1 MDGNSSK
8 GIVGQKLG
16 ESLNSK
22 KRRQLLKRSLAG
34 GGGLSYA
41 DTIGLVICLSVL
53 SQRIGHSEANENP
66 SETVSIPQIS
76 GDQERWTVA
85 LSGVAAETLYLS
97 SLVSNLRENLLSQP
111 SLESLKSS
119 ESASNQS
126 EAVTAPVEIGQW
138 ALDLDNMDTSINEY
152 LNNAASTETV
162 EDLDIQISSS
172 YDEQLSKMQQSAD
185 KFLSVMQELFA
196 DELETLIAERA
207 NQENESSEEKIEEI
221 LIAEVDEGGFNAYG
235 LLGLLGLGGGG
246 GGGGGLLSALGS
258 GAVSRLL
265 SGSAIDAYVSGATV
279 WWDADSDGVL
289 DDDEV
294 STTTDTDGSYSLD
307 GVGTGGH
314 IVISGGVD
322 IDTGAEVATMKIH
335 VDDISDEGGVTV
347 TPITLLQTYGIDDA
361 LIHEI
366 LETDPTIDFG
376 NYDPVE
382 IIESGIGDTVEA
394 ARILLHAQQY
404 FALVNSLVALAEE
417 QGYEHHD
424 AIELVVNAIYD
435 EEDHSNLVGDNG
447 GNNATIAD
455 LITIMFP
462 DYGTSTV
469 TDPDDPTS
477 TITLA
482 EYAASNIVAVNAV
495 IADYIPDVDSTEVYV
510 HTDEAKAAALIS
522 QDDLVANFRTIG
534 KLDPTV
540 NKEDIAA
547 ALSTHRD
554 ATSIKSDFLEVYK
567 QNIAQ
572 QASAG
577 GAMITGVDN
586 ISITASDTP
595 TVILSSEILSNDTN
609 LGEGTLQLKAVEP
622 LFSPNDYTT
631 LVLADNETQF
641 FGDTSSYNGFVKET
655 DVTSTDENGISVTN
669 TEYEYHFDI
678 SHVPDVLNGFVK
690 ISIDHFTIVLQRT
703 NLTVDL
709 VEQFKEAL
717 ALAHP
722 RAPEIYEIEASSH
735 NSDHF
740 YVKHRDGSKINSEDG
755 GSHGPVIKSAGPY
768 VLDDGTELIVGIN
781 DAGNVQVTASETAIE
796 ELKLNYIAANENNQ
810 GHGVIKLAL
819 TPTFQEIAVSET
831 AVTEVD
837 EDGSIY
843 LSNETDYVETTNS
856 AITENFFVKLSGVEQ
871 TGFTLF
877 DIDDDGITVLET
889 PLVSEVDGVYSYKYV
904 SVNNIDTAYITSPSN
919 FNGDVSLSYKLVST
933 AGNGKFTGVSEITD
947 QTISYL
953 PVSETGSDAGTIVI
967 SDTIDGAEVS
977 VESSIIAVVES
988 SETLA
993 TKYFTIDGGDLSET
1007 RTIQLSN
1014 LPDGLSA
1021 YVNGVLTTPSGGK
1034 LSFVVDGVDKTE
1046 VSFVGTE
1053 GLIQSQFGLLE
1064 GIKAVIIS
1072 KEEEAIAST
1081 GTTVNFSFDI
1091 GGAYGLNV
1099 GKSIVESPLEG
1110 EAVELGLQV
1119 NSIGDD
1125 ANLQIVIDVSS
1136 DNLAE
1141 IQNSIALGRDNSGT
1155 FINFAGFET
1164 ELLNDLGEAV
1174 TLNSSD
1180 ELITINGELNKRF
1193 SLDFEIAAISESV
1206 VAEVLDLINTL
1217 VIDPGNGNFKDNL
1230 NVSIDVK
1237 ALDENDLELASIT
1250 SPILLAHDYQP
1261 VADGVTFTV
1270 TADDLDFSSGQ
1281 EDIKLSLLK
1290 LFENNTT
1297 NIDSEEIVYFRLY
1310 DLANL
1315 GVSVVDA
1322 GGNALGRVI
1331 DSSGTIEIS
1340 KTDALNSY
1348 LSLKDNTDLPTSN
1361 FYVKAFSRELTGE
1374 ISELEPSSGL
1384 GEQATLKFEGV
1395 ADTPILSMDTKVR
1408 GLVDDNVPSE
1418 FSDKT
1423 LITIPGSAALD
1434 DTDGSES
1441 LFIKITPTF
1450 SDSINGFVTDFAYKL
1465 SGSDLSFSVD
1475 SGDSDYRYTDDVAY
1489 FDNGVDQS
1497 YLLVRAS
1504 ELANLEISRPAGEGA
1519 YASNNFVIE
1528 AASIERG
1535 FETAG
1540 IAYTS
1545 ELSALDAIKVVN
1557 SDDTTMDFSL
1567 SSPKSLNVEFLKPAT
1582 KPEFE
1587 FIFTDTAA
1595 NKFSLSFSNHDA
1607 TDTTTDLVSI
1617 LVTNATGGEFTK
1629 LVGGQ
1634 TVSIGAPADVDGVYV
1649 FSLDEFFESDGT
1661 TTSEITWTG
1670 GDISGVTF
1678 QAFAVDEIGITN
1690 QSSDADFAVDF
1701 AGDTT
1706 NAVSNLADP
1715 IIIDVDGDGLSF
1727 NSTNVSFDINSDGTN
1742 DNVGWLSSNNGDDGF
1757 VVLLDVDGNGVP
1769 TNLTLDGSNLITEY
1783 LDGNPNTDAATDLF
1797 SISNNGILQLSDL
1810 ESYTSKKA
1818 FLWFDESSNGLG
1830 TASFNELASITALEI
1845 NLNKYSETNSLQG
1858 DVLIAGSTSGDAIS
1872 GSYTRLDEAGA
1883 LSTDPAEQGS
1893 FTANSS
1899 MFDVWLPVVSSSSVA
1914 GEMDGVS
1921 LSNNDTNSNYYEDY
1935 ENGFDISSIFAETVS
1950 STWVDKFGDE
1960 LPANLVIAIR
1970 AKQAGDYFKLSEGAI
1985 LESEPTTTWVLNWD
1999 GQPTADDAGELEKLR
2014 LFTRD
2019 NFSGQLEF
2027 EVSATAL
2034 IGTTPLTVKRD
2045 LSLSIEARAD
2055 RLEINVP
2062 ETAATGSESS
2072 SETTVVFTDFSIEKT
2087 DIGEDVEVTIQTANS
2102 YPELVLSLNGVDYSL
2117 TDGNSVTLPYPI
2129 YAGDLSVKAP
2139 SYLSGDF
2146 QLIVNA
2152 KSIDGGDENAADQF
2166 NLNFSIDATSQGSLV
2181 EVSSA
2186 QTSILETNP
2195 LIPVDITITPEDTD
2209 GSEKVSSVTLSISEQ
2224 STSSDFTTAPVFIA
2238 DDGTEINFT
2247 IDSGEYKL
2255 ELESNYYSTSTVNG
2269 VEVVNISGS
2278 IRTPEFFD
2286 GDVTLTAKAVTSE
2299 TEDASKS
2306 SENSAQQQFVIEGV
2320 TDGINAEDFQVAGT
2334 TIYGS
2339 QSLVLSDL
2347 VTSVQI
2353 TDLDE
2358 DITIEFELSS
2368 EFVTSLENP
2377 QSGFYD
2383 TVSAEFITSPLTIS
2397 VSADDTFTAAENLV
2411 SRLGEIE
2418 IQTLSDQDDF
2428 NITASVSTRDGSS
2441 AESTSV
2447 SKSIFI
2453 ASTPLVEPLIV
2464 NSAGETIETSLSLTE
2479 GGQVIYDVAASLN
2492 GIINPDNVVLS
2503 FSNLPSGFQVTPVG
2517 GTTLTDVSGVF
2528 SVNASLLTQGVI
2540 ISPDPTDAAAS
2551 NYSLDFNFDVS
2562 ATATY
2567 PTGDIKTA
2575 TVGGGIDI
2583 DMLPALDGVDFQS
2596 DILVTD
2602 ADFSIFDL
2610 VGLEDSSNEKLFE
2623 VVIPQNSFLEVKPAG
2638 ASDYI
2643 SLDGSSLTLSESEII
2658 SGPDVA
2664 VLRRS
2669 DNFVGTSDLLIEVVT
2684 TDQTAVN
2691 SDSGLTQSATIS
2703 FEFNTSSDLIQ
2714 IYESASAT
2722 EILDDAIVNDGRT
2735 DTGADVSFNLS
2746 VASFSSVNSSD
2757 TVSIAL
2763 TGSSIVDG
2771 TEVVSPTGTTYTAQ
2785 EIGNTGSF
2793 QIFIPGDGNSFSALD
2808 KASINVPKSELGF
2821 GSRDI
2826 TAKVIIAGKSSVST
2840 VSTETEVFDVES
2852 DSPPVAQIGFDTTL
2866 DTNSIS
2872 TSTMRDDGIL
2882 ISDFIRVPQMNEGH
2896 ILEVI
2901 SLPQGTSVGFGIGTD
2916 FTAITSDQIFEIFT
2930 NDNPETIT
2938 AYRFSYS
2945 DLETASIK
2953 IPSDVADGTNELSFR
2968 ARVGVLDGT
2977 MENGEPRY
2985 GYSRL
2990 SDFSVALGTVH
3001 GIENDLIVD
3010 TDNSNISASDGD
3022 DIIIPDINSSGA
3034 IDGGNGTDALVL
3046 TNAVSGTSRA
3056 IVDLNKGELYLSTPG
3071 SSEVTSAANTRAI
3084 DSIET
3089 VVGTSG
3095 DDTIVANGGGT
3106 GTATLIGAGGD
3117 DYLAGGAGDDVISG
3131 GQGDDILSGGEGS
3144 DTFIISVSDEDG
3156 NRDAGTDRITHFDL
3170 TDKITFNGFEII
3182 KSEDGSL
3189 PGDVTVVK
3197 NATTGFYEVSVQK
3210 VSGDNTLSSLVII
3223 EDLSNLSA
3231 DESTAIQQ
3239 ITDAIE
3245 FNEILDVHSTEPF
3258 NADFEFNF
3266 DASIVDLM
3274 SSLSDRE
3281 SFFGDSFEYD
3291 DITGALGVIAD
3302 AKFDYAYKSQLG
3314 AMNINDPENG
3324 HSINYSGQYVGL
3336 SGSRSDDTLVARDED
3351 SVLYGGDGGS
3361 DRLVGGLGNDTLIA
3375 TSASNTADNTDV
3387 DEDYLRGGAGSD
3399 NFVLINPAEINDTLD
3414 KIYQVRIE
3422 DFNRFE
3428 GDRVTLVGYE
3438 DHEVSLS
3445 EVGSDNIQTAQ
3456 ITSSNNVSDS
3466 LTIYFDLS
3474 IVRDF
3479 DSAFN
3484 LRMSDFDK
3492 IESA

>member
-1 MDGNSSK
+1 MDRNSSK
-8 GIVGQKLG
+8 GIGGQKLG
-16 ESLNSK
+16 DNLNGK
-22 KRRQLLKRSLAG
+22 KRRQLLKKSLAG

-53 SQRIGHSEANENP
+53 SQRIGHSEANENT
-66 SETVSIPQIS
+66 SEMVSIPEIS

-97 SLVSNLRENLLSQP
+97 SLVSNLRENLLSLP
-111 SLESLKSS
+111 SLQSLKSS
-119 ESASNQS
+119 ESTSTQS
-126 EAVTAPVEIGQW
+126 EAGTAPVEIGQW

-196 DELETLIAERA
+196 DELETLIAERV
-207 NQENESSEEKIEEI
+207 NQENESSEEKIEEV
-221 LIAEVDEGGFNAYG
+221 LLAEVDEGGFNAYG

-347 TPITLLQTYGIDDA
+347 TPITLLQTYGIDDD

-382 IIESGIGDTVEA
+382 IIESGLGDTVEA

-424 AIELVVNAIYD
+424 AIELVVNAIYE
-435 EEDHSNLVGDNG
+435 EEDHSHIVGDDG
-447 GNNATIAD
+447 GNTSTIAD

-469 TDPDDPTS
+469 TDPDDATA

-482 EYAASNIVAVNAV
+482 EYAASNIVSVNAV
-495 IADYIPDVDSTEVYV
+495 IGDYIPDVDSTEIYV

-554 ATSIKSDFLEVYK
+554 AASIRSDFLTVYK
-567 QNIAQ
+567 QNIEQ
-572 QASAG
+572 QAASG

-586 ISITASDTP
+586 ITITASDTP
-595 TVILSSEILSNDTN
+595 TVILSSQILSNDTN
-609 LGEGTLQLKAVEP
+609 LGEGTLELKAIEP
-622 LFSPNDYTT
+622 LFSPTDYTT

-669 TEYEYHFDI
+669 TDYEYHFDV
-678 SHVPDVLNGFVK
+678 SHVPDVINGFVK

-722 RAPEIYEIEASSH
+722 RAPEMYEIEASPH

-740 YVKHRDGSKINSEDG
+740 YIKHRDGSKINSEDG
-755 GSHGPVIKSAGPY
+755 GSHGPVIKSAGAY

-819 TPTFQEIAVSET
+819 TPTFQEIAVSEN

-877 DIDDDGITVLET
+877 DLDDDGITVLET
-889 PLVSEVDGVYSYKYV
+889 PLVSEIDGVYSYKYV

-953 PVSETGSDAGTIVI
+953 PVSETGADAGTIVI
-967 SDTIDGAEVS
+967 SDTVDGAEVS

-988 SETLA
+988 SDTLT
-993 TKYFTIDGGDLSET
+993 TKYFAIEGGDLSET
-1007 RTIQLSN
+1007 RAIQLSN

-1021 YVNGVLTTPSGGK
+1021 YVDGVLTSTSGGK

-1072 KEEEAIAST
+1072 KEEEADAST

-1099 GKSIVESPLEG
+1099 GKSVVESPLEG
-1110 EAVELGLQV
+1110 EPVELGLQV

-1141 IQNSIALGRDNSGT
+1141 IQNTIALGRDNSGT

-1164 ELLNDLGEAV
+1164 ELLGLGEAV

-1290 LFENNTT
+1290 LFENNTN
-1297 NIDSEEIVYFRLY
+1297 NIDSQEIVYFRLY

-1315 GVSVVDA
+1315 GVSVVDID
-1322 GGNALGRVI
+1322 GNILGRVI

-1340 KTDALNSY
+1340 KNNALNSY

-1361 FYVKAFSRELTGE
+1361 FYVKAFSREPTGE

-1408 GLVDDNVPSE
+1408 GLVDDNVPTE

-1423 LITIPGSAALD
+1423 LIKIPGSAALD

-1441 LFIKITPTF
+1441 LFIKITPTL
-1450 SDSINGFVTDFAYKL
+1450 SDTINGFVTDFAYKL
-1465 SGSDLSFSVD
+1465 SGTDLSFVVD
-1475 SGDSDYRYTDDVAY
+1475 GGNSNYRYTDDVAY

-1519 YASNNFVIE
+1519 YFSNDFVIE

-1557 SDDTTMDFSL
+1557 LDDTTMDFSL

-1617 LVTNATGGEFTK
+1617 LVTNATGGGFTK

-1690 QSSDADFAVDF
+1690 QSSDSDFAVDF

-1757 VVLLDVDGNGVP
+1757 LVLLDVDGNGVP

-1797 SISNNGILQLSDL
+1797 GISTNGILQLSDI

-1872 GSYTRLDEAGA
+1872 GSFTRLDGVGA

-2146 QLIVNA
+2146 QLIVNS

-2195 LIPVDITITPEDTD
+2195 LIPLDITITPEDTD

-2224 STSSDFTTAPVFIA
+2224 STSSDFTTVPVFIA
-2238 DDGTEINFT
+2238 NDGTEINFT

-2255 ELESNYYSTSTVNG
+2255 ELESDYYSTSTVNG

-2583 DMLPALDGVDFQS
+2583 DMIPALDGVDFQS

-2610 VGLEDSSNEKLFE
+2610 LVLEDSSNEKLFE

-2643 SLDGSSLTLSESEII
+2643 SLDGSSLTLSASEII
-2658 SGPDVA
+2658 SGSDVA

-2669 DNFVGTSDLLIEVVT
+2669 DNFVGTSDLVIEVVT
-2684 TDQTAVN
+2684 TDQSALS

-2703 FEFNTSSDLIQ
+2703 FEFNTSSDIIQ
-2714 IYESASAT
+2714 LFESTSAT
-2722 EILDDAIVNDGRT
+2722 EILDEAIVNDGRT

-2826 TAKVIIAGKSSVST
+2826 TAKVIIAGKSSVS
-2840 VSTETEVFDVES
+2840 SASLETEVFDVES

-2866 DTNSIS
+2866 DTNAIS
-2872 TSTMRDDGIL
+2872 ASTMRDDGIL
-2882 ISDFIRVPQMNEGH
+2882 LSDFIRVPQMNEGH
-2896 ILEVI
+2896 VLEVI
-2901 SLPQGTSVGFGIGTD
+2901 SLPKGTSVGFGIGGE
-2916 FTAITSDQIFEIFT
+2916 FAAITSDQIFEVFT
-2930 NDNPETIT
+2930 NDNPETIIG
-2938 AYRFSYS
+2938 YRFTYS

-2953 IPSDVADGTNELSFR
+2953 IPTNVADGTDELSFSV
-2968 ARVGVLDGT
+2968 RVGILDGT
-2977 MENGEPRY
+2977 MENNEPRY

-3001 GIENDLIVD
+3001 GIENNLIVD
-3010 TDNSNISASDGD
+3010 ADNSNISASDGD

-3034 IDGGNGTDALVL
+3034 IDGGNGIDALVL

-3071 SSEVTSAANTRAI
+3071 SPEVTSAANTRAI
-3084 DSIET
+3084 NSIET

-3095 DDTIVANGGGT
+3095 DDTIVANGIGT
-3106 GTATLIGAGGD
+3106 GAVTLIGAGGD
-3117 DYLAGGAGDDVISG
+3117 DYLAGGAGDDMISG

-3156 NRDAGTDRITHFDL
+3156 NRDAGTDTITHFDL
-3170 TDKITFNGFEII
+3170 KDKITFNGFEII

-3189 PGDVTVVK
+3189 PGDATIVK
-3197 NATTGFYEVSVQK
+3197 NATTGFYEVSIQK

-3231 DESTAIQQ
+3231 DETTAIQQ

-3258 NADFEFNF
+3258 NVDFEFNF
-3266 DASIVDLM
+3266 DASVVDLM

-3314 AMNINDPENG
+3314 AMNINDPADG
-3324 HSINYSGQYVGL
+3324 HSIDYSGQYVGL
-3336 SGSRSDDTLVARDED
+3336 SGSRGDDTLIARDED

-3375 TSASNTADNTDV
+3375 TSASNTTNNTDI

-3414 KIYQVRIE
+3414 KIYQLRIE

-3445 EVGSDNIQTAQ
+3445 DVGSDNIQTAQ
-3456 ITSSNNVSDS
+3456 ITSSNNISDS